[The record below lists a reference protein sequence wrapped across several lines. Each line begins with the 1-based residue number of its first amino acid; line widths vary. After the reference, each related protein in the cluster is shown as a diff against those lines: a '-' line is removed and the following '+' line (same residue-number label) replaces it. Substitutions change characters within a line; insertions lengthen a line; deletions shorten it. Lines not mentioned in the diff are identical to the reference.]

1 MAESQI
7 YVEDYLMK
15 KLIALILSVMMMA
28 CCFAA
33 VAEDAPVKLG
43 QVQYAAHGSQAF
55 AVITVAVQGDTVCAA
70 WIDEYQV
77 MSGEGVVGVP
87 NSDAAFGANIVGSED
102 GKVLASK
109 RVNNTYYSGNMAAK
123 GGATQELLVS
133 WQAIEAFVAGKTIAE
148 LEAYA
153 ADKAAAAGVDVISGA
168 TLADTVNYLKGI
180 IAAANVAAGIQTGH
194 YTVYNQTGET
204 VKELYIAHN
213 ATGEKGENL
222 VGDGL
227 ANGESKMVIKS
238 IPADADGSHALTFT
252 YVTESGRTGEFTTL
266 SIEDV
271 PMTLLA
277 ADAMTGA
284 TPLNFF
290 APKAE

>member
-1 MAESQI
+1 
-7 YVEDYLMK
+7 MK
-15 KLIALILSVMMMA
+15 KILALILA
-28 CCFAA
+28 CLMVLCSFAA
-33 VAEDAPVKLG
+33 VAEEAPVKLG
-43 QVQYAAHGSQAF
+43 QVQCAAHGAQCF
-55 AVITVAVQGDTVCAA
+55 AVITAAVQGDTVVAA

-87 NSDAAFGANIVGSED
+87 NSANTFGANIVGNEE
-102 GKVLASK
+102 GKVLGSK
-109 RVNNTYYSGNMAAK
+109 RVNNAYYSGNMAAK
-123 GGATQELLVS
+123 AGATQEILVS
-133 WQAIEAFVAGKTIAE
+133 WQAIESFVVGKTIAE

-153 ADKAAAAGVDVISGA
+153 ADKLGLQGVDVISGA
-168 TLADTVNYLKGI
+168 TLVDALGYLNGI
-180 IAAANVAAGIQTGH
+180 IAAANIAAGVQTGH
-194 YTVYNQTGET
+194 YTVYNKTGET
-204 VKELYIAHN
+204 VKELYITDN

-227 ANGESKMVIKS
+227 ANDEVKMVTKT
-238 IPADADGSHALTFT
+238 IPAETPAHHALTFT

-284 TPLNFF
+284 TPFTFF